1 MALNPKQT
9 KKRQVHTMDK
19 NESFKAE
26 MAQAEGAK
34 IKSLY
39 KAVKILDCF
48 TALCPERGITE
59 LAQMSGLLKSSLH
72 NIVSTFVACGI
83 LEQNIQSGRYRL
95 GLKVLQ
101 LSNNLYLSHDLRILV
116 RPYLERV
123 CQSTGENVFF
133 GTISEG
139 EVIYMDAVMPQALFA
154 GRSIIGMKAPL
165 YCTGIGKAL
174 LAFQKPE
181 QIRSVIE
188 RGLESYT
195 ERTITDPAAL
205 EADLLHTRERGF
217 AIDNMEHE
225 YGISCIAV
233 PIRNVRGEIVAA
245 MSVSGPQPR
254 FSEERIAH
262 HSSLLLQSSMELQT
276 LIRR

>member
-1 MALNPKQT
+1 VTIKEGG
-9 KKRQVHTMDK
+9 VDK
-19 NESFKAE
+19 ADSFKAE
-26 MAQAEGAK
+26 MAQAEDAK
-34 IKSLY
+34 VKSLY

-48 TALCPERGITE
+48 TPECPERGITE

-83 LEQNIQSGRYRL
+83 LEQNLQSGRYRL

-116 RPYLERV
+116 RPYLEQA
-123 CQSTGENVFF
+123 CQATDENVFF

-139 EVIYMDAVMPQALFA
+139 EVIYMDTVMPRASFA

-174 LAFQKPE
+174 LAFQRPE
-181 QIRSVIE
+181 QIRQVID

-195 ERTITDPAAL
+195 ERTLVTAEAL
-205 EADLLHTRERGF
+205 EADLLKTRERGY

-225 YGISCIAV
+225 YGISCVAV
-233 PIRNVRGEIVAA
+233 PIRNVRGEVVAA

-254 FSEERIAH
+254 FSQERIEH
-262 HSSLLLQSSMELQT
+262 HSAHLLKSSIELQT